1 MSKKCRIL
9 IAEDDP
15 QIAEIQRRFVER
27 IDGFEIV
34 GISHTTRDATEMLEV
49 LQPDLILLDIQFPD
63 GSGLGLL
70 RQLRQG
76 DSPCDVIM
84 VTAAKETESL
94 SEALRLGV
102 FDYVLK
108 PLVFDRLEQSL
119 RQYIEHRSTIQASGP
134 ELSQDMVDQLLPR
147 NRQPRSSASP
157 ALNKALPKGIDPLT
171 LEKVGS
177 VFLDQGLSLSAE
189 QVGEQIGSS
198 RTTARRYLEYLVGEQ
213 LLSAD
218 INYGNVGRPE
228 RFYRKRVSDVPNS

>member
-1 MSKKCRIL
+1 MTKTCRIL

-27 IDGFEIV
+27 IDGFEVV

-49 LQPDLILLDIQFPD
+49 LQPDLVLLDIHFPD
-63 GSGLGLL
+63 GSGLALL

-108 PLVFDRLEQSL
+108 PLVFDRLQQSL
-119 RQYIEHRSTIQASGP
+119 LQYCEHRSTMQSTGP
-134 ELSQDMVDQLLPR
+134 ELSQDLVDQLLPR
-147 NRQPRSSASP
+147 NRQQSTVSSANVT
-157 ALNKALPKGIDPLT
+157 AAVKTLPKGIDPLT
-171 LEKVGS
+171 LEKIGS
-177 VFLDQGLSLSAE
+177 VFADPSTSLSAE

-213 LLSAD
+213 ELSAD
-218 INYGNVGRPE
+218 INYGTVGRPE
-228 RFYRKRVSDVPNS
+228 RFYRKRA

>member
-1 MSKKCRIL
+1 MPKKCRIL

-147 NRQPRSSASP
+147 NRQPRSSASS

>member
-1 MSKKCRIL
+1 MSRSCRIL

-27 IDGFEIV
+27 IDGFEVV

-49 LQPDLILLDIQFPD
+49 LQPDLVLLDIHFPD
-63 GSGLGLL
+63 GSGLALL

-76 DSPCDVIM
+76 ESPCDVIM

-108 PLVFDRLEQSL
+108 PLVFDRLQQSL
-119 RQYIEHRSTIQASGP
+119 LQYCEHRSTMQATGP

-147 NRQPRSSASP
+147 NRQQNAVP
-157 ALNKALPKGIDPLT
+157 AAATAANKTLPKGIDPLT
-171 LEKVGS
+171 LEKIGS
-177 VFLDQGLSLSAE
+177 VFADPDTSLSAE

-213 LLSAD
+213 ELRAD
-218 INYGNVGRPE
+218 INYGTVGRPE
-228 RFYRKRVSDVPNS
+228 RFYRKRA